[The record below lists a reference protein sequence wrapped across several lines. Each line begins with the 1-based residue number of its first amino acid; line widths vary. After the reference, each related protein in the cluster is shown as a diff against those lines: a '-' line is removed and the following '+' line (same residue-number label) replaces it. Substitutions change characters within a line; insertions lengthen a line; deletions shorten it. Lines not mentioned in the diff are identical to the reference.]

1 MDTNT
6 LRRIA
11 KNYAELRVLN
21 ETFSQTF
28 VALSQ
33 RIDDTLNE
41 IYDTLCNMCK
51 ANGGYVKTPASDDKP
66 TLYAYYE
73 DWSSETRF
81 QKAIHGIRYDDEL
94 GLCICTDD
102 MLENYQFDNKYY
114 FYTFRNFEGED
125 LENLEKVLADSAYYV
140 GFDNYDLIRQDTLI
154 SIVGGISHYLE

>member
-1 MDTNT
+1 M
-6 LRRIA
+6 
-11 KNYAELRVLN
+11 N

-41 IYDTLCNMCK
+41 IYYTLCNMCK

-73 DWSSETRF
+73 DCSSETRF

-102 MLENYQFDNKYY
+102 MLENYQFDNNYY

-140 GFDNYDLIRQDTLI
+140 GFDNYDLIRHDTLI